1 MLLRCHYSSNWPK
14 TQCNFY
20 QNPKY
25 FFGQVDPKILIE
37 MQMIKN
43 TQGNLEKE
51 QSWRVYTSIKGK
63 VSKIYIKLQ

>member
-1 MLLRCHYSSNWPK
+1 MQFLSKS
-14 TQCNFY
+14 QV
-20 QNPKY
+20 
-25 FFGQVDPKILIE
+25 FFFFWQVDPKIHVE
-37 MQMIKN
+37 MQMIQN

>member
-1 MLLRCHYSSNWPK
+1 MQFLSKS
-14 TQCNFY
+14 QV
-20 QNPKY
+20 
-25 FFGQVDPKILIE
+25 FFFWQVDPKIHVE
-37 MQMIKN
+37 MQMIQN